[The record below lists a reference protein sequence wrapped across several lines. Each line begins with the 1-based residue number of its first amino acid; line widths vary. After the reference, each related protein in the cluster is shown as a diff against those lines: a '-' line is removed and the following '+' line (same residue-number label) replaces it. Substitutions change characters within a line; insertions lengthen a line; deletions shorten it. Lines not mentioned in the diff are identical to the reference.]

1 MNIKGITTIELK
13 DTDGQVT
20 DTIVSENNI
29 TNYVKDIFQK
39 NNLTNTSILMN
50 CIYDKDLQWG
60 IILKQLFGG
69 LLLFDRSLDG
79 LASIDNYY
87 MPGGAKTVGY
97 GLGESSVT
105 TELDSNCVPLLEPT
119 DWNALDISQLD
130 EINIKWNFAA
140 SQCNTDIGALALC
153 PPHLAATC
161 MGLDVRKKCHT
172 LYGGHPYGQ
181 HNSGTVTAKE
191 VLPYRNYWYVSSYAE
206 PLSNWYHVVKEQG
219 EEFYS
224 SNHYH
229 VTKNKIFG
237 ILYPNNNGALSFTNS
252 SYKDHSFY
260 HLLQKNDTGYY
271 DISIFSVFNHN
282 HYADLRYPM
291 NKSLSFANS
300 QRTTT
305 TLTLSDDYTNYIDG
319 LQYTPSVMTTV
330 EPKTQDMILL
340 ITGGHSRDYYSAYGE
355 QFYMIRIIWDDE
367 NESVKLQEKI
377 YTNKLEKNSQQL
389 LIGRSSMSDCIRS
402 RTQRIDSAC
411 VATEKYITF
420 FAMLEPYDE
429 PGGLL
434 TKNIIYDAANIGLYL
449 SAWDYTDINT
459 ELSFTTNVKEY
470 TYKDGSSALR
480 FRKYKDSTSI
490 YNTHLSSFG
499 LRNQI
504 LCKGNDFFSAPI
516 THHDYIEDCQLYIIC
531 PNTEEENI
539 AQTASPFSCDS
550 DRLCFDARLGIVSF
564 GVVGGYKSWY
574 EEANEFL
581 GVDGCYS
588 PLQKVMSH
596 GAPPLFLECG
606 LIGAERP
613 FAGNPFCLST
623 INNLDRVIKKTDTQ
637 TMSIT
642 YTLKF
647 QDE

>member
-1 MNIKGITTIELK
+1 MNIKGITTIEFK

-29 TNYVKDIFQK
+29 TNYVKDIFQR

-50 CIYDKDLQWG
+50 CIYNENLQWG
-60 IILKQLFGG
+60 TILKQFFGG

-79 LASIDNYY
+79 LASIDDYY

-97 GLGESSVT
+97 GLGEGSVI
-105 TELDSNCVPLLEPT
+105 TEVDSNCAPLFAPT
-119 DWNALDISQLD
+119 DWNTLDISQSD
-130 EINIKWNFAA
+130 EINIKWNFTA

-161 MGLDVRKKCHT
+161 MGLD
-172 LYGGHPYGQ
+172 GQ
-181 HNSGTVTAKE
+181 HNSGIVTAE
-191 VLPYRNYWYVSSYAE
+191 SILPYKKYDYIHRYAE
-206 PLSNWYHVVKEQG
+206 PLSNWYHIIDRQG
-219 EEFYS
+219 ETQYP

-237 ILYPNNNGALSFTNS
+237 ILYPNNNGRLNFTDAR
-252 SYKDHSFY
+252 YQDHSFY
-260 HLLQKNDTGYY
+260 HLLQKNDTNHY
-271 DISIFSVFNHN
+271 DISIFNVVNHN
-282 HYADLRYPM
+282 NYADLRYPM
-291 NKSLSFANS
+291 NRSLSFVNS
-300 QRTTT
+300 QRATT

-319 LQYTPSVMTTV
+319 LQYTPSVMITV

-355 QFYMIRIIWDDE
+355 QFYMIRIIWNDE
-367 NESVKLQEKI
+367 AESVTLQEKK

-389 LIGRSSMSDCIRS
+389 LIGSSSISDKLRG
-402 RTQRIDSAC
+402 RTQRIDNAC

-429 PGGLL
+429 QGGLL
-434 TKNIIYDAANIGLYL
+434 TKNIIYDADNIGLYL
-449 SAWDYTDINT
+449 SAWDYTDTNN

-480 FRKYKDSTSI
+480 FRKYENSTSNNKI
-490 YNTHLSSFG
+490 HLYQFG
-499 LRNQI
+499 MRNQI
-504 LCKGNDFFSAPI
+504 LCKGNDFFSMPI
-516 THHDYIEDCQLYIIC
+516 TNHDYDARTELYIIC
-531 PNTEEENI
+531 PNTQEEDTTKTSN
-539 AQTASPFSCDS
+539 PFSYES

-564 GVVGGYKSWY
+564 GVVGGYKWGNY
-574 EEANEFL
+574 TATNELF
-581 GVDGCYS
+581 GVETCIS
-588 PLQKVMSH
+588 PLQKIMSH

-606 LIGAERP
+606 LIGVERP
-613 FAGNPFCLST
+613 FAGSPFCLST